1 MYVSVDDWKR
11 SFHTAERD
19 VNLEPSDR
27 LTPSE
32 ALNMHRSRATVEH
45 PIHSLKRVT
54 SLKTLRA
61 WKENSIRGAML
72 LALLAETAIAMAGYG
87 METRKGTKGGRAGD
101 TDGNAIISPNPWY
114 GRWVIRQLPVRS
126 RMGGSRRPIPA
137 IGIRYPRR
145 SSPISLWM
153 SVGRSGSR
161 LNPPSIPCLGGGF
174 PRRFDSVIY
183 RYDQLANI
191 QILESQGS
199 TGEVR
204 LQN

>member
-19 VNLEPSDR
+19 VNLES
-27 LTPSE
+27 LEQSTPSE
-32 ALNMHRSRATVEH
+32 ALNRYRSGATVEH
-45 PIHSLKRVT
+45 LIHSLKRVAG
-54 SLKTLRA
+54 LEPPRV
-61 WKENSIRGAML
+61 WKEDSIGDAML
-72 LALLAETAIAMAGYG
+72 SALLAETAIAMAGYG

-145 SSPISLWM
+145 SSPISLRI
-153 SVGRSGSR
+153 SVGEEWFSPES
-161 LNPPSIPCLGGGF
+161 PMYSVLG
-174 PRRFDSVIY
+174 RWISKTMR
-183 RYDQLANI
+183 
-191 QILESQGS
+191 
-199 TGEVR
+199 
-204 LQN
+204 